1 MHVQENLVHRAP
13 LGTAHSI
20 LEIVVTKTCINLST
34 KVQKSIINYLGNPVV
49 NSHRLAPSGG
59 WEEVRPARHCARAQS
74 THTLC
79 PMYPYT
85 VPSVRLHCA
94 QCTHTLCPVYPY
106 TVPNVLIHCAQCT
119 PTLCPLYPYTG
130 HVLNGVTTE
139 RPLWTNPAL
148 TDGLNVDVAGPE
160 EGLHAVAKGGHAPAL
175 ATDGVDDDQQLTPF
189 PGNRLVW

>member
-34 KVQKSIINYLGNPVV
+34 KVQKCIINYLGNPVV
-49 NSHRLAPSGG
+49 NSYRLAPSWGLRG
-59 WEEVRPARHCARAQS
+59 SQTCTPLCTCPVYPYTVPNVPIHCAQC

-85 VPSVRLHCA
+85 VPNVPTHCA
-94 QCTHTLCPVYPY
+94 QC
-106 TVPNVLIHCAQCT
+106 A
-119 PTLCPLYPYTG
+119 PTLFPLYPYTG

-148 TDGLNVDVAGPE
+148 TDGLNVDVASPE

-175 ATDGVDDDQQLTPF
+175 ATDGVDNDQQLTPF
-189 PGNRLVW
+189 AGNRLVW